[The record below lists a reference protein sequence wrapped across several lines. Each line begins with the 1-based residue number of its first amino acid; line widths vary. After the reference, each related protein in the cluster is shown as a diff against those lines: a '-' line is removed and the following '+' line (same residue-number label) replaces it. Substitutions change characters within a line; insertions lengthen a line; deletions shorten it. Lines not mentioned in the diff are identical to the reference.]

1 MENIFGKC
9 PDSPPKICHSFLLS
23 FFFIRRFSLGAP
35 ARTHVLSSPEKM
47 PCVNESGGF
56 QASLFTE
63 ASKDGLLGRM
73 SKKPLEILPH
83 GGLNLPKGAFL
94 LKDPLRNKGTA
105 FQAEERNA
113 FGLRGLLPPRIFT
126 MEQQVERAL
135 VQFRRKE
142 SDLERY
148 IFLTS
153 LQQRNETLFFRLL
166 LEHLEETMPIIYT
179 PTVGQACLEYGGIF
193 RSPRG
198 LWISIEDRGQIEG
211 LLRHWPNQGVRLIVV
226 TDGERILG
234 LGDLGAL
241 GMGIPIGKLALYTA
255 CAGLHPYYCLPITL
269 DVGTNNE
276 SLLEDPFY
284 IGLPRKRARG
294 AEYEGFLE
302 EFVEAT
308 QKVFPGSL
316 IQFED
321 FGNHNAFDL
330 LAKWRDR
337 TCCFND
343 DIQGTAAVALAGLI
357 AATRETG
364 IALRDQKIIF
374 LGAGEAG
381 TGIGELF
388 VSALRE
394 EGVDEAHARTR
405 CWFVDSKGLLV
416 QGRGDILPKHKLP
429 FAHEAKHV
437 STLMEAVDQVRPTA
451 LIGVSGVGRS
461 FHKEVLGA
469 MAAFNERPVIFAL
482 SNPTSKAECTAEEAY
497 LHTEGR
503 AIFASGSPFKP
514 VSHQGRTLYPGQG
527 NNVYVFPGVGLGA
540 LACAASRVD
549 DSMFLAAAKTLARE
563 VTKEDLARGSVYP
576 SLTRIRDVSLKIASA
591 VAERAYELGYA
602 KLPRP
607 LDIETHVAGRMYV
620 PSYADY
626 SPSEMG

>member
-1 MENIFGKC
+1 M
-9 PDSPPKICHSFLLS
+9 LS
-23 FFFIRRFSLGAP
+23 NSQEIQA
-35 ARTHVLSSPEKM
+35 H
-47 PCVNESGGF
+47 GGF
-56 QASLFTE
+56 
-63 ASKDGLLGRM
+63 
-73 SKKPLEILPH
+73 
-83 GGLNLPKGAFL
+83 NLPKGISL
-94 LKDPLRNKGTA
+94 LKDSLRNKGTA
-105 FQAEERNA
+105 FSADERDA
-113 FGLRGLLPPRIFT
+113 LGLKGLLPPRIFS
-126 MEQQVERAL
+126 MEEQVGRAL
-135 VQFRRKE
+135 NQFRKKD

-148 IFLTS
+148 IFLAA

-166 LEHLEETMPIIYT
+166 LDHLEETMPIIYT

-198 LWISIEDRGQIEG
+198 LWISIEDRGNIES

-284 IGLPRKRARG
+284 IGLPRKRAQG
-294 AEYEGFLE
+294 AEYDEFLG
-302 EFVEAT
+302 EFVTAT

-330 LAKWRDR
+330 LEKWRDR
-337 TCCFND
+337 ICCFND

-357 AATRETG
+357 AATKETG
-364 IALRDQKIIF
+364 VPLRDQKVLF

-388 VSALRE
+388 VSALAE
-394 EGVDEAHARTR
+394 EGVSEAEARLR

-416 QGRGDILPKHKLP
+416 KNRGDKMPKHKLP
-429 FAHEAKHV
+429 FAHEAEYVV
-437 STLMEAVDQVRPTA
+437 SLAEAVEKLRPTA

-461 FHKEVLGA
+461 FTTGVLRS
-469 MAAFNERPVIFAL
+469 MAALNERPVIFAL

-497 LHTEGR
+497 LHTDGR
-503 AIFASGSPFKP
+503 GIFASGSPFKE
-514 VSHQGRTLYPGQG
+514 VQCQGRTLHPGQG
-527 NNVYVFPGVGLGA
+527 NNVYIFPGVGLGA
-540 LACAASRVD
+540 LCCATSRVD
-549 DSMFLAAAKTLARE
+549 DSMFLAAARTLAAE
-563 VTKEDLARGSVYP
+563 VTAEDLSRGSVYP
-576 SLTRIRDVSLKIASA
+576 SLTRIRSVSLKIAKA
-591 VAERAYELGYA
+591 VAERAYALGFA
-602 KLPRP
+602 KAPRP
-607 LDIETHVAGRMYV
+607 GDLEQHVAERMFV
-620 PSYADY
+620 PNY
-626 SPSEMG
+626 SKY

>member
-1 MENIFGKC
+1 
-9 PDSPPKICHSFLLS
+9 
-23 FFFIRRFSLGAP
+23 
-35 ARTHVLSSPEKM
+35 
-47 PCVNESGGF
+47 
-56 QASLFTE
+56 
-63 ASKDGLLGRM
+63 M
-73 SKKPLEILPH
+73 SCKPFDIQPH
-83 GGLNLPKGAFL
+83 GGFNFPTGASL
-94 LKDPLRNKGTA
+94 LKDSLRNKGTA
-105 FQAEERNA
+105 FPAGERTA
-113 FGLRGLLPPRIFT
+113 LGLRGLLPPRIFT

-148 IFLTS
+148 IFLTA
-153 LQQRNETLFFRLL
+153 LQQRNETLFFRFLL
-166 LEHLEETMPIIYT
+166 DHLEEAMPIIYT

-198 LWISIEDRGQIEG
+198 LWISIEDRGNIES

-276 SLLEDPFY
+276 SLLKDPFY
-284 IGLPRKRARG
+284 IGLSRKRAHG

-302 EFVEAT
+302 EFVAST
-308 QKVFPGSL
+308 QNVFPDSL

-330 LAKWRDR
+330 LGKWRDR
-337 TCCFND
+337 ICCFND

-357 AATRETG
+357 AATKETG
-364 IALRDQKIIF
+364 VPLRDQKVVF

-388 VSALRE
+388 VSALGQ
-394 EGVDEAHARTR
+394 EGIGEAEARMR

-416 QGRGDILPKHKLP
+416 KDRGDKMPRHKLP
-429 FAHEAKHV
+429 FAHEAEHLTSLSDAIEK
-437 STLMEAVDQVRPTA
+437 VRPTA
-451 LIGVSGVGRS
+451 LIGVSGVGGS
-461 FHKEVLGA
+461 FDEKVLRT
-469 MAAFNERPVIFAL
+469 MARMNSKPVIFAL
-482 SNPTSKAECTAEEAY
+482 SNPTSKAECTAQEAY

-514 VSHQGRTLYPGQG
+514 VEHAGRMLQPGQG
-527 NNVYVFPGVGLGA
+527 NNVYIFPGVGLGA

-549 DSMFLAAAKTLARE
+549 DSMFLAAAQTLAGE
-563 VTKEDLARGSVYP
+563 VTSEDLSRGSVYP
-576 SLTRIRDVSLKIASA
+576 SLTRIRTVSLKIAKA

-607 LDIETHVAGRMYV
+607 ADLESYVAERMFVPDYV
-620 PSYADY
+620 NY
-626 SPSEMG
+626 

>member
-1 MENIFGKC
+1 
-9 PDSPPKICHSFLLS
+9 
-23 FFFIRRFSLGAP
+23 
-35 ARTHVLSSPEKM
+35 
-47 PCVNESGGF
+47 
-56 QASLFTE
+56 
-63 ASKDGLLGRM
+63 M
-73 SKKPLEILPH
+73 SCKPIDILPN
-83 GGLNLPKGAFL
+83 GGLNLPTGVSL
-94 LKDPLRNKGTA
+94 LKDSLRNKGTA
-105 FQAEERNA
+105 FRAEERIA
-113 FGLRGLLPPRIFT
+113 LGLRGLLPPRIFT

-148 IFLTS
+148 IFLTA

-166 LEHLEETMPIIYT
+166 LDHLEETMPIIYT

-198 LWISIEDRGQIEG
+198 LWISIEDRGNIES

-276 SLLEDPFY
+276 NLLEDPFY
-284 IGLPRKRARG
+284 IGLPRKRAQG

-302 EFVEAT
+302 EFVTST
-308 QKVFPGSL
+308 QKVFPDSL

-330 LAKWRDR
+330 LGKWRDR
-337 TCCFND
+337 ICCFND

-357 AATRETG
+357 AATKETG
-364 IALRDQKIIF
+364 VPLRDQKVVF

-388 VSALRE
+388 VSALGE
-394 EGVDEAHARTR
+394 EGVSEAEARLR

-416 QGRGDILPKHKLP
+416 KGRGDAMPKHKLP
-429 FAHEAKHV
+429 FAHEAEHV
-437 STLMEAVDQVRPTA
+437 TSLVAAIEKVRPTA

-461 FHKEVLGA
+461 FTEDVLAA
-469 MAAFNERPVIFAL
+469 MAAINKKPVIFAL

-497 LHTEGR
+497 LHTGGR
-503 AIFASGSPFKP
+503 AIFASGSPFKS
-514 VSHQGRTLYPGQG
+514 VEYQGRTLHPGQG
-527 NNVYVFPGVGLGA
+527 NNVYIFPGVGLGA

-549 DSMFLAAAKTLARE
+549 DSMFLAAARTLAAE
-563 VTKEDLARGSVYP
+563 VTAEDLARGSVYP
-576 SLTRIRDVSLKIASA
+576 SLTQIRSVSLKIAKA
-591 VAERAYELGYA
+591 VAERAYEIGYA

-607 LDIETHVAGRMYV
+607 DDIESHVAERMFV
-620 PSYADY
+620 PDYANY
-626 SPSEMG
+626 